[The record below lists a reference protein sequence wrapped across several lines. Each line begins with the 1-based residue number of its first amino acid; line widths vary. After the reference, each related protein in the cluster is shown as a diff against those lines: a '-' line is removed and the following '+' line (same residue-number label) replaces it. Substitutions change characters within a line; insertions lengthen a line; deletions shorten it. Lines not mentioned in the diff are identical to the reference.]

1 MRCLDGVDINDQ
13 RVGLR
18 LDLNVP
24 IKNGTI
30 LDNTRIIASIP
41 TIEYLLERNC
51 KILIIS
57 HLGRPKEDTF
67 EQKYSLTPVCDD
79 LSNILGTKIKLITT
93 LDEAFQSNEKI
104 FLLEN
109 IRFFIGEKDNSLE
122 LSDAVANTID
132 AYVFDAFGTA
142 HRKHASTYGVIQ
154 KCSNSCAGLLVEKEV
169 KNLTKA
175 LFNFRSPL
183 ISIIG
188 GSKISTKL
196 GVIQKLCDI
205 SDFIITG
212 GGITNNLLL
221 SKGFQ
226 IGKSIFE
233 EEMEETSKKI
243 LANNNILLPDMVIAS
258 KSLSTQGSLKSIE
271 DVESDEMILD
281 IRISNEMSKALSQ
294 AKTILWNGPLGV
306 FENENFEL
314 GTKFLCK
321 SIAELDDCFVVAGG
335 GETISAI
342 NKFISTKDISYCSTA
357 GGAFLEFVEGKEL
370 PSLEAL
376 GFKREEEKND

>member
-57 HLGRPKEDTF
+57 HLGRPKEATF
-67 EQKYSLTPVCDD
+67 EQKYSLTPVCNN

-93 LDEAFQSNEKI
+93 LGEAFQSNEKI

-109 IRFFIGEKDNSLE
+109 IRFFIGEKDNSFE

-154 KCSNSCAGLLVEKEV
+154 KCSNSYAGLLVEKEV
-169 KNLTKA
+169 KNKH
-175 LFNFRSPL
+175 
-183 ISIIG
+183 IHIIW
-188 GSKISTKL
+188 SRKPY
-196 GVIQKLCDI
+196 
-205 SDFIITG
+205 
-212 GGITNNLLL
+212 L
-221 SKGFQ
+221 SEQ
-226 IGKSIFE
+226 IWSG
-233 EEMEETSKKI
+233 M
-243 LANNNILLPDMVIAS
+243 PD
-258 KSLSTQGSLKSIE
+258 LSGL
-271 DVESDEMILD
+271 
-281 IRISNEMSKALSQ
+281 
-294 AKTILWNGPLGV
+294 
-306 FENENFEL
+306 
-314 GTKFLCK
+314 
-321 SIAELDDCFVVAGG
+321 
-335 GETISAI
+335 
-342 NKFISTKDISYCSTA
+342 
-357 GGAFLEFVEGKEL
+357 
-370 PSLEAL
+370 
-376 GFKREEEKND
+376 

>member
-1 MRCLDGVDINDQ
+1 MRCLAEVDISDQ

-24 IKNGTI
+24 IKKGII
-30 LDNTRIIASIP
+30 LDKTRISASIP

-51 KILIIS
+51 RILIIS

-67 EQKYSLTPVCDD
+67 EQEYSLEPVCNE
-79 LSNILGTKIKLITT
+79 LSDILDSNIKLITT
-93 LDEAFQSNEKI
+93 LGEAFQSNEKI

-109 IRFFIGEKDNSLE
+109 IRFFSGEKENSIE
-122 LSDAVANTID
+122 LSNAIASSID
-132 AYVFDAFGTA
+132 TYVFDAFGTA

-154 KCSNSCAGLLVEKEV
+154 KCRNSFAGLLVEKEV
-169 KNLTKA
+169 RNLTKA

-183 ISIIG
+183 VSIIG

-212 GGITNNLLL
+212 GGITNNLLF
-221 SKGFQ
+221 SKGFE

-243 LANNNILLPDMVIAS
+243 LENNNILLPDMVIAS
-258 KSLSTQGSLKSIE
+258 KSLSTQGTLKSIE

-281 IRISNEMSKALSQ
+281 IRISNEMLKALSQ
-294 AKTILWNGPLGV
+294 AKTVLWNGPMGV
-306 FENENFEL
+306 FENVNFEF

-321 SIAELDDCFVVAGG
+321 SIAELDDCFVVTGG

-370 PSLEAL
+370 PSLKAL
-376 GFKREEEKND
+376 GFEKEGEKND